1 MLFDWTA
8 AAQSVGVAP
17 PPAPEAK
24 PVSSEE
30 RTNQLRS
37 APQAAPLRILP
48 DLTLPDPVDLLKRE
62 EEERRAALREA
73 KRETRVP
80 RRRRPK
86 PETPRQEPVEPA
98 TGSLDIP
105 DGIVSSP
112 AAFVSEERPAAG
124 HVTLSPVRSDA
135 VMHQR
140 KKAKRRAYQA
150 LCRKAK
156 RQNLPLPPLR
166 AGERWKRRLPLICR

>member
-30 RTNQLRS
+30 RTDQLRS